1 MSAVMP
7 GAVAFPGSYWD
18 RYMVTDPARCE
29 DFLRHHQ
36 AVNRFGTTKEI
47 ADVVLF
53 LASEQA
59 SFMQGALV
67 PVDGA
72 NM

>member
-1 MSAVMP
+1 M
-7 GAVAFPGSYWD
+7 
-18 RYMVTDPARCE
+18 TDPARCE
-29 DFLRHHQ
+29 DFLSHHQ
-36 AVNRFGTTKEI
+36 AAHRFGTPKEI
-47 ADVVLF
+47 ADAVLF

-59 SFMQGALV
+59 SFMQAALV